1 MRLRRIDGTMYR
13 RLQERATDRA
23 NALGSRVLC
32 ALFAI
37 MALCATPLGTGE
49 LFAAESHVYERKNGD
64 LREGDLP
71 LRFAMPGGPALA
83 FETVEEPD
91 RATLSSVLLDDGPAA
106 IAALAPLDGGET
118 GVVPAAPQRP
128 AIPGRPD
135 AAFQA
140 RAPPR
145 A

>member
-1 MRLRRIDGTMYR
+1 MRLRRIDGNMHQD
-13 RLQERATDRA
+13 LQKRAMDRA

-49 LFAAESHVYERKNGD
+49 LFAAESHVYERTNGE

-71 LRFAMPGGPALA
+71 LRFAMQGGISQAL
-83 FETVEEPD
+83 ETLEETD
-91 RATLSSVLLDDGPAA
+91 LTTLPSVALDDAPGVIPSPASVSA
-106 IAALAPLDGGET
+106 GET
-118 GVVPAAPQRP
+118 GVVPAGPP
-128 AIPGRPD
+128 SPGVRRGLD
-135 AAFQA
+135 TGFEA

>member
-1 MRLRRIDGTMYR
+1 MHVHRIDGTMYR
-13 RLQERATDRA
+13 RLQKCATDRA

-49 LFAAESHVYERKNGD
+49 LFAAESHVYERRNGD

-83 FETVEEPD
+83 FETVEEPE

-106 IAALAPLDGGET
+106 VAAPAPLDGGET
-118 GVVPAAPQRP
+118 GVVPAARLQP
-128 AIPGRPD
+128 AIPRRPD
-135 AAFQA
+135 AGFQA

>member
-1 MRLRRIDGTMYR
+1 MRWRRIDGNMHQ
-13 RLQERATDRA
+13 RLQKRATDRA

-71 LRFAMPGGPALA
+71 LRFAMQGGPALA
-83 FETVEEPD
+83 FETVEEPE
-91 RATLSSVLLDDGPAA
+91 RPTLSPVLLDDGPAA
-106 IAALAPLDGGET
+106 IAAVAPLDGGET
-118 GVVPAAPQRP
+118 GVVPAALQRP

-135 AAFQA
+135 AGFQA

>member
-1 MRLRRIDGTMYR
+1 MHLRRIDGNMHQ
-13 RLQERATDRA
+13 RLQKRAMDRA

-32 ALFAI
+32 ALFAM

-49 LFAAESHVYERKNGD
+49 LFAAESHVYERRNGD

-71 LRFAMPGGPALA
+71 LRFAMQGGSALA
-83 FETVEEPD
+83 FETVEEPE
-91 RATLSSVLLDDGPAA
+91 RATLSPVLLDDGPAA
-106 IAALAPLDGGET
+106 IAAVAPLDGGET
-118 GVVPAAPQRP
+118 GVVPAALQRP

-135 AAFQA
+135 ASFHA

>member
-1 MRLRRIDGTMYR
+1 MHVHRIDGYMLQ
-13 RLQERATDRA
+13 RLQKCATDRA

-49 LFAAESHVYERKNGD
+49 LFAAESHVYERRNGD

-83 FETVEEPD
+83 FETVEEPE

-106 IAALAPLDGGET
+106 VAAPAPLDGGET
-118 GVVPAAPQRP
+118 GVVPAARLQP

-135 AAFQA
+135 AGFQA